1 MNYSMFGRIGQR
13 VAAMGVLLVGASVC
27 FGQNNFEIVKIEEE
41 WSLVVETP
49 DPLQDAPQ
57 ISTWMS
63 PSSSMDGVYFGVEL
77 NHAQRPEY
85 EGGGFQTRAM
95 IDSEQVDDRVAH
107 QGENLY
113 IPGEAIRWTQ
123 SLAISNG
130 ELRFSIKSG
139 SSQSWGSFGGPST
152 EVKLATSLTNLND
165 YSPVLSADSSGV
177 GFAANRV
184 ASLKLVKIRVF
195 TSQGGVNEFNFDR
208 EIVQ

>member
-1 MNYSMFGRIGQR
+1 MNHSVLVR
-13 VAAMGVLLVGASVC
+13 VAPRITACCLLLAGASIC
-27 FGQNNFEIVKIEEE
+27 FGQDNFEIIKVEEE

-63 PSSSMDGVYFGVEL
+63 PSSSMDGAYFGVEL
-77 NHAQRPEY
+77 NHAERPAY
-85 EGGGFQTRAM
+85 RGGGFQTKAM
-95 IDSEQVDDRVAH
+95 IDSKQRDDRVDH
-107 QGENLY
+107 QGEKLY
-113 IPGEAIRWTQ
+113 VPGETIRWTQ

-130 ELRFSIKSG
+130 ELIFSIKSG
-139 SSQSWGSFGGPST
+139 VSQSWGTFGGPST
-152 EVKLATSLTNLND
+152 EVKLATSLTNLNE
-165 YSPVLSADSSGV
+165 YSPILSAESSGV

-195 TSQGGVNEFNFDR
+195 TSRGGVNEFNFDR